1 MIKVSIASI
10 LIAMLLNINSY
21 SQVEPREGA
30 SLDRIAAIVGDE
42 IIMQSDVDGQL
53 YYMLQYDKTIDVND
67 KTAKKKILE
76 SMIDQ
81 LLMVNKA
88 KLDSI
93 QVPDE
98 EVNQRMELHL
108 QSEVQRFGSEKRVE
122 QVYGMSLPRIKNDI
136 KEKIKQNLL
145 VQSLVQSRFT
155 DIKVSQKEVE
165 EFYKEKAD
173 SLPVVPFAIELHH
186 IVKKVKAGTDQKK
199 EAYELAKRVRDSILA
214 GGSFSDFAKRYSSDP
229 GTVNSGGE
237 LGWFDKGKL
246 FPEFEKAAFMLSTG
260 ELSMPIE
267 TPYGFHV
274 IQTLEKKSDAINTRH
289 ILFKVGQADSDV
301 EDAISALKDLKKRCE
316 SGESFETLAK
326 EYSDD
331 KETRGF
337 GGFIGKLP
345 QSDLPEPVKLLVDS
359 LKEGGI
365 SEPLPYKNDPIEPS
379 YHIVYIKKFITEH
392 KANLKDDY
400 KEIESIVIEF
410 KKRQLYSDW
419 LAQLRKDL
427 YWEIKD

>member
-1 MIKVSIASI
+1 MRIILSSI
-10 LIAMLLNINSY
+10 LFALFLPFTFLA
-21 SQVEPREGA
+21 QPAEPKEGA

-53 YYMLQYDKTIDVND
+53 YYLSQYDKTIDVND
-67 KTAKKKILE
+67 KAAKMKILE

-93 QVPDE
+93 EVPED

-136 KEKIKQNLL
+136 KEKIRQNLL
-145 VQSLVQSRFT
+145 VTNLVQIKFS
-155 DIKVSQKEVE
+155 DVKVSQKEVE
-165 EFYKEKAD
+165 EFYRQKED
-173 SLPVVPFAIELHH
+173 SLPVLPLAIELHH
-186 IVKKVKAGTDQKK
+186 IVKKVKASSDQKK
-199 EAYELAKRVRDSILA
+199 IAYDLAKKVRDSILS
-214 GGSFSDFAKRYSSDP
+214 GGSFADFAKSYSSDP

-246 FPEFEKAAFMLSTG
+246 FPEFEKAAFGLSTG
-260 ELSMPIE
+260 ELSMPVE
-267 TPYGFHV
+267 TPYGFHI
-274 IQTLEKKSDAINTRH
+274 IQTLEKRADAINTRH
-289 ILFKVGQADSDV
+289 ILFKVGQSETDID
-301 EDAISALKDLKKRCE
+301 DAVNALKAIKKRVE

-326 EYSDD
+326 ELSDD
-331 KETRGF
+331 KESRGF

-345 QSDLPEPVKLLVDS
+345 VSDLPEQVRILVDS

-365 SEPLPYKNDPIEPS
+365 SDPLQYKSDPIEPS
-379 YHIVYIKKFITEH
+379 YHIVYIKRFINEH

-400 KEIESIVIEF
+400 REIEMMAIEY
-410 KKRQLYSDW
+410 KKRFLYADW